1 MTNLSRH
8 LGTVAVLSLVVSSG
22 AVAQAK
28 GGTDDAHWAKVRR
41 VLRTTPLVD
50 GHNDLP
56 WYIREEVK
64 TAPRATPSESSE
76 RDSNGK
82 ARRQKYRR

>member
-28 GGTDDAHWAKVRR
+28 GGTDGPASTKTIEE
-41 VLRTTPLVD
+41 LD
-50 GHNDLP
+50 G
-56 WYIREEVK
+56 
-64 TAPRATPSESSE
+64 PRP
-76 RDSNGK
+76 K
-82 ARRQKYRR
+82 M